1 MTDAGSAV
9 ALIPAVPSDDTID
22 GYRIVGTAGH
32 IDHGKSALV
41 QALTGVDPDRLQEEK
56 ERGITID
63 LGFADTRLGD
73 LHVGFV
79 DVPGHERFV
88 KNMLAGVGGI
98 DALLMV
104 VAADESIM
112 PQTREHFAICRLLG
126 IDAGVVALSKCDL
139 VDDEMAELV
148 ELEVEDLLAGSALEG
163 APIVR
168 TSAVSGVGMETLR
181 DRLEG
186 VLKSTASRPAEGV
199 LRLPIDRIFTMKGFG
214 TVVTGTLLAGRVAV
228 GDRLEALPS
237 GRAMTVRGV
246 QVHGLKQ
253 ELAVAGQRTAL
264 NLQGVQVE
272 ELTRGMVLARP
283 GTLQPSHMIDARLE
297 VLEGFEIKH
306 LQRLRFHHGAAEVLG
321 RAAVVGTDRIRGT
334 RGYAQL
340 RLESPYPAAPGDRFI
355 IRRYSPVVT
364 IGGGVVLD
372 TAAPKRRRGS
382 MAAEAMRLLDGA
394 DDATRLTTW
403 INEAGEP
410 GLRREALV
418 QRLACTDAALEDL
431 VRVSVAAGRVAEIG
445 GHEPRLV
452 PHAALESLCAES
464 LESLGQY
471 HERYPL
477 RPGLPKQDL
486 RSAVAAQIPEAVFDA
501 ALSCLVSQGAI
512 RAAGDGFAL
521 LAHEVSVEATD
532 HELRDQLLDRFAAPG
547 IGVGAPEEI
556 LATIAGEADTVRELF
571 HHLLRSGH
579 LVRVRE
585 GLVVEAQAL
594 EILID
599 DLRQRLRP
607 GDRFTVADFKIWTGL
622 TRKNSIPLLEY
633 LDSTRV
639 TRRVGDQRERV

>member
-1 MTDAGSAV
+1 MALVRAVSSDA
-9 ALIPAVPSDDTID
+9 ID
-22 GYRIVGTAGH
+22 RYRIVGTAGH

-63 LGFADTRLGD
+63 LGFADTHLGN

-126 IDAGVVALSKCDL
+126 IDAGVVAITKCDL

-148 ELEVEDLLAGSALEG
+148 ELEVEELLAGSGLEG
-163 APIVR
+163 SPIVR
-168 TSAVSGVGMETLR
+168 TSAASGEGLDTLR
-181 DRLEG
+181 DRLGE
-186 VLKSTASRPAEGV
+186 VLASTAARPAEGV

-214 TVVTGTLLAGRVAV
+214 TVITGTLLAGRVAV

-237 GRAMTVRGV
+237 GRTITVRGV
-246 QVHGLKQ
+246 QVHGHSQ
-253 ELAVAGQRTAL
+253 DRAIAGQRTAL

-272 ELTRGMVLARP
+272 ELARGMVLAAP

-297 VLEGFEIKH
+297 VLDGFEIKH

-321 RAAVVGTDRIRGT
+321 RAAVIGSDRIRGT
-334 RGYAQL
+334 DGFVQL
-340 RLESPYPAAPGDRFI
+340 RLESAYPTAPGDRFI

-364 IGGGVVLD
+364 IGGGIVLD
-372 TAAPKRRRGS
+372 TAAPKRRRG
-382 MAAEAMRLLDGA
+382 AAAIEAMRHLDGA
-394 DDATRLTTW
+394 DNVTRLTAW
-403 INEAGEP
+403 IDEAGEAGLP
-410 GLRREALV
+410 RDGLRR
-418 QRLACTDAALEDL
+418 RLACTDEALAGIVGAA
-431 VRVSVAAGRVAEIG
+431 VTAGDIAEVG

-452 PHAALESLCAES
+452 PLSAIERVCTEALESLR
-464 LESLGQY
+464 QY

-477 RPGLPKQDL
+477 RPALPKQDL
-486 RSAVAAQIPEAVFDA
+486 RSAVASRIPEPVFDA
-501 ALSCLVSQGAI
+501 ALAHLVRQGGV

-521 LAHEVSVEATD
+521 ASHEVSVDSTD
-532 HELRDQLLDRFAAPG
+532 PTLRDELLRRFAASGVG
-547 IGVGAPEEI
+547 IGAPEEVM
-556 LATIAGEADTVRELF
+556 ASVTGDPGVVRELF
-571 HHLLRSGH
+571 HHLVRSGQ
-579 LVRVRE
+579 LVRIRDA
-585 GLVVEAQAL
+585 LVVEAGAL
-594 EILID
+594 GSVID
-599 DLRQRLRP
+599 DLRARLQP
-607 GDRFTVADFKIWTGL
+607 GDRFTVADFKAWTGL